1 MYTSFGGTN
10 LSTSIGLSECFEN
23 QTRKC
28 HGSGDSEPWETQ
40 FQVQEPIS
48 ETRKLTRELNGLGMI
63 LTFILGNQDKDVDL
77 SREDNAKV
85 LGQ

>member
-10 LSTSIGLSECFEN
+10 LSTLIGLSECSEN

-40 FQVQEPIS
+40 LEVQDLRDAEIDS
-48 ETRKLTRELNGLGMI
+48 GAQW
-63 LTFILGNQDKDVDL
+63 LGNVSYNKDVDL
-77 SREDNAKV
+77 SCEDSAKV

>member
-23 QTRKC
+23 QTR

-40 FQVQEPIS
+40 LQVQEPIS
-48 ETRKLTRELNGLGMI
+48 ETRKLTRELNGLEMI
-63 LTFILGNQDKDVDL
+63 LTFISGNQDKDADL
-77 SREDNAKV
+77 SCEDSAKV

>member
-10 LSTSIGLSECFEN
+10 LSASIGLSECFEN

-40 FQVQEPIS
+40 LDLRDAEIDSGAQW
-48 ETRKLTRELNGLGMI
+48 LGTDSYI
-63 LTFILGNQDKDVDL
+63 YLRQ
-77 SREDNAKV
+77 SR
-85 LGQ
+85 

>member
-40 FQVQEPIS
+40 LQVQEPIS
-48 ETRKLTRELNGLGMI
+48 ETRKLTRELNGLEMI
-63 LTFILGNQDKDVDL
+63 LTFISGNQDKDADL
-77 SREDNAKV
+77 SCEDSAKV

>member
-28 HGSGDSEPWETQ
+28 RGSGDSEPWGTQ
-40 FQVQEPIS
+40 LEVQDLRDAEIDS
-48 ETRKLTRELNGLGMI
+48 GAQW
-63 LTFILGNQDKDVDL
+63 LGNDSYIYLRQ
-77 SREDNAKV
+77 SR
-85 LGQ
+85 